1 MMTGASLAN
10 VLDQCMYFGLAMG
23 RVGADFRVLLV
34 CFFEREKKKIFEN
47 QFKFRKKIKMVL

>member
-1 MMTGASLAN
+1 MTGASLAN

-34 CFFEREKKKIFEN
+34 CFVEREKKRFEN
-47 QFKFRKKIKMVL
+47 QFKFRKNKMFL